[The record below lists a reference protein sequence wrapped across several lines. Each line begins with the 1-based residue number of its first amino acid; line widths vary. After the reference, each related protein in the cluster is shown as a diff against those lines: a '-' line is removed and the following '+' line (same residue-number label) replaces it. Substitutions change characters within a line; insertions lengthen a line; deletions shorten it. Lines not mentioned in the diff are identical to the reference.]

1 MYIKIKNESHHPLPA
16 YATPGA
22 SGLDLR
28 AYISSSVT
36 LAGHGGRALI
46 STGLYIEL
54 PEGFEA
60 QVRPR
65 SGLALRHGITIFNTP
80 GTIDADYRGEIKVL
94 LINLGSDDFTIED
107 GDRIAQLVVAPYQKI
122 SWQLVDTLAGTS
134 RGDGGYGSTGK
145 Q

>member
-28 AYISSSVT
+28 AYTSSLIT
-36 LAGHGGRALI
+36 LASHGGRALI

-65 SGLALRHGITIFNTP
+65 SGLASRHGITVLNTP
-80 GTIDADYRGEIKVL
+80 GTIDTDYRGEIKVL
-94 LINLGSDDFTIED
+94 LINLGNDSFSIED

-122 SWQLVDTLAGTS
+122 SWQLANILTGTS